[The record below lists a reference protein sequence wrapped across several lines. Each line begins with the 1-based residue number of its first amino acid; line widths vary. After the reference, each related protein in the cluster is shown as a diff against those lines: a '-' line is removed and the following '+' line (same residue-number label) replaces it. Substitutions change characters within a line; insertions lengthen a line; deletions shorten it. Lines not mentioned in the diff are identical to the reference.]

1 MIMMNNLNKALVSMG
16 YRKLE
21 PNKSLWMK
29 PFGYSVIAIKIENN
43 IVTMKILFNGL
54 SNDEIEVWSKLEFN
68 IENDTDILKELKYG
82 ECELMKNFYPFS
94 SSPDSK
100 FDFLTRL
107 DQANLISGCI

>member
-1 MIMMNNLNKALVSMG
+1 MMNNLNKALVSMG

-29 PFGYSVIAIKIENN
+29 PFGFSVIAIKIENN
-43 IVTMKILFNGL
+43 IVTMKILFNGK
-54 SNDEIEVWSKLEFN
+54 NKTEVWSGWEFN
-68 IENDTDILKELKYG
+68 IENDTDILNGLKYG
-82 ECELMKNFYPFS
+82 ECELMKDFYPFS

>member
-1 MIMMNNLNKALVSMG
+1 MMNNLNKALVSMG

-29 PFGYSVIAIKIENN
+29 PFGYSVIAIKVENN
-43 IVTMKILFNGL
+43 IVTMKILFN
-54 SNDEIEVWSKLEFN
+54 SKNETEVWSGWEFN

-82 ECELMKNFYPFS
+82 ECELMKDFYPFS

-107 DQANLISGCI
+107 DQANLILGGI

>member
-1 MIMMNNLNKALVSMG
+1 MRNLKEALVSMG

-21 PNKSLWMK
+21 PNKPLWMK
-29 PFGYSVIAIKIENN
+29 PFGFSTIAIKVENN
-43 IVTMKILFNGL
+43 IVTMKLLCTYN
-54 SNDEIEVWSKLEFN
+54 ETEVWSGWEFN

-82 ECELMKNFYPFS
+82 ECELMKDFYPFS
-94 SSPDSK
+94 SFPDSK

>member
-29 PFGYSVIAIKIENN
+29 PFGFSVIAIKIENN
-43 IVTMKILFNGL
+43 IVTMKILFNGK
-54 SNDEIEVWSKLEFN
+54 NKTEVWSGWEFN
-68 IENDTDILKELKYG
+68 IENDTDILNGLKYG
-82 ECELMKNFYPFS
+82 ECELMKDFYPFS
-94 SSPDSK
+94 SSSDSK

>member
-29 PFGYSVIAIKIENN
+29 PFGFSVIAIKIENN
-43 IVTMKILFNGL
+43 IVTMKILFNGK
-54 SNDEIEVWSKLEFN
+54 NKTEVWSGLEFN

-82 ECELMKNFYPFS
+82 ECELMKDFYPFS

>member
-1 MIMMNNLNKALVSMG
+1 MMNNLNKALVSMG

-29 PFGYSVIAIKIENN
+29 PFGFSVIAIKAESN
-43 IVTMKILFNGL
+43 IVTMKILFN
-54 SNDEIEVWSKLEFN
+54 SKNEIEVWSKWEFN
-68 IENDTDILKELKYG
+68 IKNDTDILKELKWG
-82 ECELMKNFYPFS
+82 ECELMKDFYPFS

>member
-1 MIMMNNLNKALVSMG
+1 MRNLKEALVSMG

-21 PNKSLWMK
+21 PNKPLWMK
-29 PFGYSVIAIKIENN
+29 PFGFSVIALKIENN
-43 IVTMKILFNGL
+43 VVTMKLLFTY
-54 SNDEIEVWSKLEFN
+54 DETEVWSGLEFN
-68 IENDTDILKELKYG
+68 IENDTDILNELKYG
-82 ECELMKNFYPFS
+82 ECELMKDFYPFS